1 MAPPTR
7 QERKQQTRDALL
19 AAALELTEFHS
30 FDHLSL
36 RQVTKEVGIVP
47 GGFYRHFRDMDELG
61 LVLVDRCF
69 ATLYDLAHATVDPRH
84 PFESSLRAA
93 VEVTLGHIRCHPA
106 EYRFIVRE
114 RNGGI
119 PALRRAIA
127 AEQERYTLTLADWL
141 RAVPHLSD
149 WAEPDREVVAGLIVT
164 IVASAAGSLVD
175 PAFEPVDEAAVTRE
189 TLRRMRMVFLGTAH
203 WEPDPV

>member
-1 MAPPTR
+1 MASTTR

-19 AAALELTEFHS
+19 AAALGLTEFHS

-61 LVLVDRCF
+61 LALVDRCF
-69 ATLYDLAHATVDPRH
+69 STLYDLAHATVDPQRGV
-84 PFESSLRAA
+84 EYTLRAA
-93 VEVTLGHIRCHPA
+93 VTATLDHIRDRPA

-114 RNGGI
+114 RNGGS
-119 PALRRAIA
+119 PVLRRAIA

-141 RAVPHLSD
+141 RAVPDL
-149 WAEPDREVVAGLIVT
+149 AERSEEHREVLAGLIVA
-164 IVASAAGSLVD
+164 IVAGAAASLVD
-175 PAFEPVDEAAVTRE
+175 PAFEPVDEAAIARLTEQR
-189 TLRRMRMVFLGTAH
+189 LRVVFLGAAH
-203 WEPDPV
+203 WEPDRA